1 LSIFPAVA
9 VKELVMSFYQ
19 EHIVPQLVKLAMR
32 NRELEPYRERVLA
45 GVEGRV
51 LEIGIGAGPNL
62 EFYPA
67 CVKEILALEPSAKL
81 IAMAQRAAGKS
92 SISVKFLEGSAE
104 AIPLESGKVDIV
116 VMTWTLCSIPDAL
129 RALQEM
135 RRVLTPGGRLLF
147 VEHGQSPDA
156 SVRKWQ
162 DRLTPIWKRFAGGCH
177 LNRPISALLEQ
188 ADFHVTHL
196 TTGYMKHGPKPMT
209 FLYEGIAARD

>member
-1 LSIFPAVA
+1 LSIFLAAA
-9 VKELVMSFYQ
+9 VKEFVMSFYL
-19 EHIVPQLVKLAMR
+19 EHIVPHLVKLAMR

-45 GVEGRV
+45 GAAGRV

-67 CVKEILALEPSAKL
+67 SVKEILALEPSAKL

-92 SISVKFLEGSAE
+92 SVAVKFLEGSAE

-129 RALQEM
+129 QALQEM
-135 RRVLTPGGRLLF
+135 RRVLKPGGRLLF

-156 SVRKWQ
+156 GVRKWQ

-177 LNRPISALLEQ
+177 LNRPISGLLEQ
-188 ADFHVTHL
+188 AGFHVTHL
-196 TTGYMKHGPKPMT
+196 TAGYMKRGPKPMT
-209 FLYEGIAARD
+209 FLYEGSACRD